1 MREKLTDLRL
11 PDCEVPNTE
20 SHQKRFHTELNQY
33 AFTGSVPPHHLME
46 VLELDV
52 ANWKKMLLMMGIGV
66 FGEECVP
73 YKELMSRMASEREL
87 FCVIAGTD
95 YVYGT
100 NYQFCHGYIGKDLA
114 DMPIEKCIK
123 HSEELDVGD
132 KQGSTHGDF
141 AMTPWQPKS
150 SSPTHD

>member
-1 MREKLTDLRL
+1 
-11 PDCEVPNTE
+11 
-20 SHQKRFHTELNQY
+20 
-33 AFTGSVPPHHLME
+33 
-46 VLELDV
+46 
-52 ANWKKMLLMMGIGV
+52 MGIGV

-114 DMPIEKCIK
+114 DMPIEKMYQA
-123 HSEELDVGD
+123 LGRVGRGRQAGQYSWRLRD
-132 KQGSTHGDF
+132 DSLAAKIFKPDTRLTEARRMDRLMGGR
-141 AMTPWQPKS
+141 
-150 SSPTHD
+150 